1 MNIHELS
8 SRTNI
13 SLSNLRKLER
23 LKVLRIDK
31 ESELAPMLRW
41 HLARNQHMTVAQL
54 LDVLA
59 APAVVGE
66 LGRYADRAR
75 AQLAEIGVVSA
86 APPEVTAAIY
96 DAGKSDEASA
106 EIIAAWLRDIL
117 PVEPVSYYWIAV
129 RLLYGLPDTLKT
141 QYAKRLNVALANVR
155 KLDSFAGWFS
165 FEKNGERRTVKYHK
179 PLAYV
184 DM

>member
-23 LKVLRIDK
+23 LKVLKVDA
-31 ESELAPMLRW
+31 ESALAPALRW
-41 HLARNQHMTVAQL
+41 HLGRNQHMTVTQL

-59 APAVVGE
+59 APDILDD
-66 LGRYADRAR
+66 LGRYAEQAR
-75 AQLAEIGVVSA
+75 AQIAELGAVMP
-86 APPEVTAAIY
+86 APRDVTAAIY
-96 DAGKSDEASA
+96 DAGKGDTENV
-106 EIIAAWLRDIL
+106 EIIASWLRSVL
-117 PVEPVSYYWIAV
+117 PREPVSYHWIAV
-129 RLLYGLPDTLKT
+129 RLLFGLPDTLKT
-141 QYAKRLNVALANVR
+141 QYAKRLNLVLANAR

-165 FEKNGERRTVKYHK
+165 FEKKGERRAVKYHK

-184 DM
+184 GM